1 MAEMPARLAAA
12 GLPSRQYLALLE
24 LSEAIASHRDIS
36 ELFHDLACRLR
47 NLFEF
52 NYLGLFLHDHERN
65 VMRLHVL
72 ETCEPTSWQAPSEIP
87 IEGSVAGAVWLNQ
100 QPLII
105 SDIREDNRFPVAQPL
120 RDHSVRSLCV
130 LPLTTAHHKLGVLS
144 VWS

>member
-1 MAEMPARLAAA
+1 MAEMPARLASA

-52 NYLGLFLHDHERN
+52 NYLGLFLHDGQQN

-87 IEGSVAGAVWLNQ
+87 IEGTVAGTVWQNQ

-105 SDIREDNRFPVAQPL
+105 SDIVEEASFPVTRAL
-120 RDHSVRSLCV
+120 RDRSVRSLCV
-130 LPLTTAHHKLGVLS
+130 LPLTTAHQRLGVLS
-144 VWS
+144 IW